1 MGNRGHQGTQRNTGG
16 HKGHKRKQADIGN
29 IGGHRGH
36 KGHRG
41 RQGTQGGHRRG
52 SRINTDRFPT
62 STEVWGHAPPG
73 ICFGF
78 LLPKVPFSGFL
89 SHSDRKFTDYTNY
102 FPDFNLES
110 VKFFYLKYSYN

>member
-1 MGNRGHQGTQRNTGG
+1 MSVKFRDFVDQYLRSPFSGPKKEQTLAY
-16 HKGHKRKQADIGN
+16 KP
-29 IGGHRGH
+29 
-36 KGHRG
+36 
-41 RQGTQGGHRRG
+41 RRG

-62 STEVWGHAPPG
+62 STEVWRHAPPG
-73 ICFGF
+73 IFLGF

-89 SHSDRKFTDYTNY
+89 SHSDRKFTDYTNH